1 MYDIVT
7 CVPLIVWSPGRFEGG
22 GIVDGLCQLMDIGPA
37 IPEMAGADRPEV
49 LEAESLLPAIQ
60 GETWGGR
67 DYVFTEQAR
76 DTNLTETD
84 FETMLRSRDWKLV
97 HFLGEPHGQL
107 FDLNNDPDEIHNLW
121 DNVASQDKK
130 RELLDVLRKWRIRS
144 QYETSDWTKN
154 WR

>member
-1 MYDIVT
+1 
-7 CVPLIVWSPGRFEGG
+7 
-22 GIVDGLCQLMDIGPA
+22 
-37 IPEMAGADRPEV
+37 
-49 LEAESLLPAIQ
+49 LLPAIQ

-84 FETMLRSRDWKLV
+84 FETMLRSRNWKLV
-97 HFLGEPHGQL
+97 HFLGETHGQL

-121 DNVASQDKK
+121 DNVASQAKK
-130 RELLDVLRKWRIRS
+130 RELLDVLREWRIRS

>member
-1 MYDIVT
+1 
-7 CVPLIVWSPGRFEGG
+7 
-22 GIVDGLCQLMDIGPA
+22 MDIGPA
-37 IPEMAGADRPEV
+37 ILELAEAEKPDV
-49 LEAESLLPAIQ
+49 LEAKSLLPAIQ
-60 GETWGGR
+60 GKPWQGR

-84 FETMLRSRDWKLV
+84 FETMVRGRDWKLV

-107 FDLNNDPDEIHNLW
+107 FDLKNDPAEVHNLW
-121 DNVASQDKK
+121 DDLAAENKK
-130 RELLDVLRKWRIRS
+130 RELLDVLREWRIRS